1 MSDEAQQ
8 STETATEAPAT
19 VLEPGT
25 GGVTARGNDPP
36 SWGDAYKRHFADVMA
51 EQEGAEAES
60 ETEQAEAA
68 TETPAKP
75 AKKPEAA
82 PEEAAEPADPKEAK
96 TEQLKALAQELGM
109 TVEDGKVSAGD
120 FVELRKQ
127 RRLHKEKL
135 ERDRNEFQ
143 QQIKADREAFEREKS
158 EWSSKIAEVEK
169 REKAFF
175 EARSFD
181 ERAQA
186 LGFKDWDSMIE
197 DSVSEFSDPNYKKLR
212 ELEKFREEQLQ
223 KAQQAEKE
231 AK

>member
-1 MSDEAQQ
+1 
-8 STETATEAPAT
+8 
-19 VLEPGT
+19 
-25 GGVTARGNDPP
+25 
-36 SWGDAYKRHFADVMA
+36 
-51 EQEGAEAES
+51 
-60 ETEQAEAA
+60 
-68 TETPAKP
+68 
-75 AKKPEAA
+75 
-82 PEEAAEPADPKEAK
+82 
-96 TEQLKALAQELGM
+96 
-109 TVEDGKVSAGD
+109 
-120 FVELRKQ
+120 
-127 RRLHKEKL
+127 
-135 ERDRNEFQ
+135 NEFQ

-231 AK
+231 AKEKADREAKEAEKKQKEQKVQEATKRGVQGIQAEMKASTDQVLREFSDDTRVIGAVFEIQSAN